1 MQNETKSQMTRIDN
15 PEEEAKRLYQ
25 MIKQITDKGNDAEVK
40 KIKGKLKI
48 VEIRKQ
54 IVSEL

>member
-1 MQNETKSQMTRIDN
+1 MHDEKKLRTSIAEK
-15 PEEEAKRLYQ
+15 PEDEARRLYM

-40 KIKGKLKI
+40 KIKGRLKI

-54 IVSEL
+54 IISEL